1 MASQELI
8 VRVVLVGMGATVV
21 MDAWTMALRRLGVP
35 VLDYALVGRWVGHW
49 RHGRFAHADIR
60 QAPAVRGEA
69 ALGWGLHY
77 ATGVLFAGLLVGFAG
92 QAWLRAP
99 SPGPALAVGVATVL
113 LPWFV
118 MQPALG
124 AGVAS
129 SRTPTPLRNCL
140 RSVLAHAVFGLGL
153 YLAGLALAW
162 IGR

>member
-1 MASQELI
+1 MASQEMI

-60 QAPAVRGEA
+60 QALAVRGEA

-77 ATGVLFAGLLVGFAG
+77 ATGVLFAGLLAGFAG

-129 SRTPTPLRNCL
+129 SRTPTPVRNCL
-140 RSVLAHAVFGLGL
+140 RSVVTHAVFGLGM
-153 YLAGLALAW
+153 YLAAAAIVWAW
-162 IGR
+162 P